1 MSTMNISLPE
11 GLKSFIDQQVEGG
24 NYGSSSEYIRE
35 LIRKEQDRQ
44 ALRRLL
50 LEGGASPIIGE
61 ADDAYFEKLRN
72 RVRSRA
78 KG

>member
-11 GLKSFIDQQVEGG
+11 GLKAFIDQQVEGG

-44 ALRRLL
+44 ALRSLL
-50 LEGGASPIIGE
+50 LEGGASLIEGE
-61 ADDAYFEKLRN
+61 ADDAFFDAL
-72 RVRSRA
+72 RSRIVDRA
-78 KG
+78 AE